1 MYDKEKDNIPDVLI
15 TPVAFQ
21 RVDDDLE
28 IDKEFMIT
36 MFMQDIDLLEQKL
49 KSGEFI
55 INDLPF

>member
-1 MYDKEKDNIPDVLI
+1 MYDKEKDNIPKVLI